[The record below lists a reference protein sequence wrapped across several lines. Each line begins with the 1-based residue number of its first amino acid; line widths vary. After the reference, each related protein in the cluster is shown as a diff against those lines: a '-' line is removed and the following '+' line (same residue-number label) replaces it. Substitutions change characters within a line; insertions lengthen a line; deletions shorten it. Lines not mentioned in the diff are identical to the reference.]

1 MKKLLFIF
9 TLMLFPMLASAQT
22 VSDVQNSGC
31 TARARGT
38 AGEGPVPTIM
48 LTKEGNILSVEVLN
62 YEANCCTDNFHV
74 TSNINSGS
82 DGSPSSLSI
91 SVVPVGALDC
101 DCECPFNV
109 SFTIR
114 DLEPNSFYLKCW
126 WYEGLVELTNGVPL
140 VLEYKVED
148 VVIGEMSFRLLK
160 VMHKAKLTKWTTEE
174 KEIRIPSEVTYEG
187 ENYTVTSIDH
197 DAFVDL
203 DHLAKIAIPKSIRS
217 TDLDV
222 DGIIWANPFRE
233 CKSLEWIEVEEGCPL
248 FSSVDG
254 VLFAKNKTMLLG
266 YPIAS
271 SRETYTVPES
281 VTNIR
286 SGSFY
291 HNKYLRKLIIPEGVT
306 YLGWH
311 LFSDTK
317 SLETLYIKGV
327 LNPECI
333 VDGLFGDMSTNV
345 NIYVLPSEVDKFK
358 AIYKGPVY
366 PISEESQEYFPEGTK
381 WTEIRLDTLKYDSW
395 YSKVGNEWVPN
406 FETIEYYV
414 KGEYPDMDWV
424 YKKVYTN
431 GPEWTDSLTL
441 LIRETEY
448 NGHNSILASVLLH
461 EYDGLYAFCP
471 GEAYQFD
478 WSIGKGLYYQ
488 DILMSN
494 TTSLKKP
501 YFYYG
506 IIDEIKEG
514 YFGGARPLKYV
525 DLDGKAPE
533 DETGLNRYVS
543 TNGGRIIQGI
553 GITEWKDGE
562 CLFGPPNPYYASTW
576 EREHD
581 KRHYRSMLVHFERNG
596 EVLYNVWPEASL
608 QEDYIPFVEMGK
620 QWHIV
625 RSDFD
630 EGSHFEQYTLRNEEV
645 VKDGKTY
652 LKMYRTEDG
661 LNTLYDAGLLREEDR
676 KVYFFDND
684 TQKEYL
690 MFDYSLKAGDT
701 YETYSYD
708 EQKMVSYKVMSVGD
722 YREGPDVVR
731 YDYNQAADS
740 MDTYH
745 RYLQKWIVART
756 DNGIEKTWIE
766 GVGSLEGPLAN
777 LRDVVLPDLS
787 KDYLTYVEDYST
799 DLYLPFSFY
808 DTMNK
813 QIHGCNLPTGAE
825 NREDD
830 DTNHH
835 LIYELEGNRLHVYG
849 EVFTQCGPNNYAY
862 FIEKPTDDPTLHKL
876 EFIIQDVA
884 PSATCMALHATNFY
898 ATGFDP
904 NLNYVVVDNRG
915 EKHPVINKTP
925 QMAYRPFIEEGKVW
939 KVGCSESGNPVQRVE
954 YYYFDGDTI
963 ISGRACKQMIRER
976 FVSPNHPDYDIY
988 SQSPSKSYVGA
999 WYEEEQKVYE
1009 YDTTDK
1015 QFKLMYDFSANA
1027 YDTLQI
1033 NDQFYIIGARQT
1045 GGLKGFKGVYRD
1057 VTNHMAWK
1065 TTWLEG
1071 VGGLYSPII
1080 NIYPGKVYP
1089 AVFLMSCTV
1098 GDEVIYLND
1107 EYEDG
1112 VTSDLSNAPRQRLDF
1127 THIIKTK
1134 PQAPMMRTAE
1144 QPLYGEYNH
1153 QQLGINL
1160 DPLDEAYLVR
1170 ITNESG
1176 KTVYE
1181 KAINAGNIVG
1191 LSIDISAY
1199 PKGRYTV
1206 TIENS
1211 RESFTGQFY
1220 AQTTGIVEATSKK
1233 PEVKDGIYNLQGQR
1247 LTTLQ
1252 KGLNIVNGRK
1262 VLVK

>member
-1 MKKLLFIF
+1 MKRTLLFIACV
-9 TLMLFPMLASAQT
+9 LASLAMSAQ
-22 VSDVQNSGC
+22 
-31 TARARGT
+31 
-38 AGEGPVPTIM
+38 
-48 LTKEGNILSVEVLN
+48 
-62 YEANCCTDNFHV
+62 
-74 TSNINSGS
+74 
-82 DGSPSSLSI
+82 
-91 SVVPVGALDC
+91 
-101 DCECPFNV
+101 
-109 SFTIR
+109 
-114 DLEPNSFYLKCW
+114 
-126 WYEGLVELTNGVPL
+126 
-140 VLEYKVED
+140 
-148 VVIGEMSFRLLK
+148 
-160 VMHKAKLTKWTTEE
+160 
-174 KEIRIPSEVTYEG
+174 
-187 ENYTVTSIDH
+187 
-197 DAFVDL
+197 
-203 DHLAKIAIPKSIRS
+203 
-217 TDLDV
+217 
-222 DGIIWANPFRE
+222 
-233 CKSLEWIEVEEGCPL
+233 
-248 FSSVDG
+248 
-254 VLFAKNKTMLLG
+254 
-266 YPIAS
+266 
-271 SRETYTVPES
+271 
-281 VTNIR
+281 
-286 SGSFY
+286 
-291 HNKYLRKLIIPEGVT
+291 
-306 YLGWH
+306 
-311 LFSDTK
+311 
-317 SLETLYIKGV
+317 
-327 LNPECI
+327 
-333 VDGLFGDMSTNV
+333 
-345 NIYVLPSEVDKFK
+345 
-358 AIYKGPVY
+358 
-366 PISEESQEYFPEGTK
+366 
-381 WTEIRLDTLKYDSW
+381 
-395 YSKVGNEWVPN
+395 
-406 FETIEYYV
+406 
-414 KGEYPDMDWV
+414 
-424 YKKVYTN
+424 
-431 GPEWTDSLTL
+431 
-441 LIRETEY
+441 
-448 NGHNSILASVLLH
+448 
-461 EYDGLYAFCP
+461 DGLY
-471 GEAYQFD
+471 GEWWLVGWNDGGITY
-478 WSIGKGLYYQ
+478 KV
-488 DILMSN
+488 N
-494 TTSLKKP
+494 TSYVSKRHLT
-501 YFYYG
+501 
-506 IIDEIKEG
+506 IEIPKEG
-514 YFGGARPLKYV
+514 YVKAYSMVNEIFVGLLTLSGNEMIFDGEMRGAMTEVYCGVMENVFFESHICDIKSYQ
-525 DLDGKAPE
+525 LDGE
-533 DETGLNRYVS
+533 NLRLYYTDNDYFVFT
-543 TNGGRIIQGI
+543 
-553 GITEWKDGE
+553 KDFDDSE
-562 CLFGPPNPYYASTW
+562 EQN
-576 EREHD
+576 
-581 KRHYRSMLVHFERNG
+581 
-596 EVLYNVWPEASL
+596 
-608 QEDYIPFVEMGK
+608 DYLPFVEAGK
-620 QWHIV
+620 QWHVV

-652 LKMYRTEDG
+652 LKMYRTEEG

-777 LRDVVLPDLS
+777 LRNVVLPDLS

-813 QIHGCNLPTGAE
+813 QVHGCNLPTGAE

-884 PSATCMALHATNFY
+884 PSANCMALHATNFY

-904 NLNYVVVDNRG
+904 SLNYVVVDNRG

-925 QMAYRPFIEEGKVW
+925 QMAYRPFVEEGKVW
-939 KVGCSESGNPVQRVE
+939 KVGYSESGNPVQRVE

-1107 EYEDG
+1107 EYQDG
-1112 VTSDLSNAPRQRLDF
+1112 ATPEKSNAPKQRLDF

-1144 QPLYGEYNH
+1144 QPLYGEYND

-1160 DPLDEAYLVR
+1160 DPLAEAYLVR
-1170 ITNESG
+1170 INDESG
-1176 KTVYE
+1176 KAVYE
-1181 KAINAGNIVG
+1181 KAINAGNIVA
-1191 LSIDISAY
+1191 LNIDISAY

-1211 RESFTGQFY
+1211 SETFTGQFN
-1220 AQTTGIVEATSKK
+1220 AQTAGIVENVKIEKSKN
-1233 PEVKDGIYNLQGQR
+1233 VSIYNLQGQR